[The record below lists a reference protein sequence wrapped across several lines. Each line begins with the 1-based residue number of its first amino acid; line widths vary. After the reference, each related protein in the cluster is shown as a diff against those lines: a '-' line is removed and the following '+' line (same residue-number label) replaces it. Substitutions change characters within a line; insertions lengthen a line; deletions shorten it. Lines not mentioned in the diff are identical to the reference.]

1 MEKGKKYLLSSLFG
15 LGIISV
21 SCIWIQQGCINRW
34 KKQANKD
41 RGLFLLMNQWVN
53 LKQDEKRIENYFI
66 HNKLKRIAIYGM
78 SYVGKRLVKELKD
91 TEVEVI
97 YGIDRDAANIYSE
110 IELVTIDAD
119 LKEVDAVVV
128 TSIDEYNAIYN
139 MLSQRIRCPIIA
151 QIIHFHFW
159 TSIRKGHY
167 ENLGHHSVP
176 EQWEDNRADNSK
188 RYKPEKL

>member
-1 MEKGKKYLLSSLFG
+1 
-15 LGIISV
+15 
-21 SCIWIQQGCINRW
+21 
-34 KKQANKD
+34 
-41 RGLFLLMNQWVN
+41 MNQWVN

-151 QIIHFHFW
+151 IEDIIN
-159 TSIRKGHY
+159 
-167 ENLGHHSVP
+167 EV
-176 EQWEDNRADNSK
+176 
-188 RYKPEKL
+188 

>member
-41 RGLFLLMNQWVN
+41 RGLFLLMNQLVN

-151 QIIHFHFW
+151 IEDIIN
-159 TSIRKGHY
+159 
-167 ENLGHHSVP
+167 EV
-176 EQWEDNRADNSK
+176 
-188 RYKPEKL
+188 